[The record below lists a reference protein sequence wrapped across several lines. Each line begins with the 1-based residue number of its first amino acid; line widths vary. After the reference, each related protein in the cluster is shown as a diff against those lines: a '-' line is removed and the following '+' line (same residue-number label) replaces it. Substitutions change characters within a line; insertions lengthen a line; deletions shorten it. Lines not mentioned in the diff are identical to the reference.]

1 MAGKETGNDGG
12 GRKPFRVRLPR
23 FVNDE
28 EIGLGDL
35 ITKSTSAL
43 GIKPCGEC
51 GRRAAALNNW
61 LVISGRKP

>member
-1 MAGKETGNDGG
+1 MARKETGTDGG

-23 FVNDE
+23 FVDDE
-28 EIGLGDL
+28 EIGLGDV

-43 GIKPCGEC
+43 GIQPCGSC

-61 LVISGRKP
+61 LVISRRKP